1 MLGDQL
7 VFRVSR
13 LVTGQVNQLSG
24 HGLPD
29 LGAGFAWIMVRVE
42 QVFQVDQPLPL
53 AAIAFDLIGKGL
65 TTAGQ
70 DEQAPQQDVV
80 PFF

>member
-1 MLGDQL
+1 MIRNGL

-13 LVTGQVNQLSG
+13 RVTGQVNQISR

-29 LGAGFAWIMVRVE
+29 LGAGFAWITVRVE
-42 QVFQVDQPLPL
+42 QVLQVDQPLPL
-53 AAIAFDLIGKGL
+53 PTIALDLIGKGL
-65 TTAGQ
+65 ATAGQ
-70 DEQAPQQDVV
+70 DDQAAQQDVV